1 MAGIN
6 DNENKSPQILNSAS
20 NLLGF
25 CFLVLT
31 SIKFF
36 KFSDTTIIDQVTAV
50 CFVLFMFSCLCA
62 FLSIRSKTKRAILY
76 ETLADYA
83 FLAGLFVLFVMTTL
97 FFFQLID

>member
-1 MAGIN
+1 MN
-6 DNENKSPQILNSAS
+6 HHDNKSPQILNAAS

-25 CFLVLT
+25 CFVVLT

-36 KFSDTTIIDQVTAV
+36 KFSDTTVIDQITAV

-76 ETLADYA
+76 ETIADYA
-83 FLAGLFVLFVMTTL
+83 FLAGLVVIFFMTILFL
-97 FFFQLID
+97 FQVID